1 MTLFYRII
9 LLTGLLS
16 LSGCAWLSSTP
27 EDPTANWSA
36 SQLHAAGRDAMRS
49 GNYETAVDYFEKLQA
64 RYPFGR
70 YAQQAQLDIAYSHYQ
85 SGEADEAIAAAD
97 RFIRT
102 YPRHPVVDYAYY
114 LRGLANYSRD
124 VGILGRLLPSDPS
137 RTDSQAAQQAF
148 NDFAELVQIFPDS
161 RYAEDAH
168 QRMVFLRNSLAEY
181 EINVARFYL
190 ERKSYVAAVNRSRYV
205 LENYQTTPA
214 AENALGIMAEAYHHL
229 ALNDLAQDSYR
240 VLERN
245 YPESAYLRRLDAV
258 FRGQPAPPVEE
269 NRTMLG
275 RIYNL
280 L

>member
-9 LLTGLLS
+9 LLTGVLS

-27 EDPTANWSA
+27 ADPTADWSA
-36 SQLHAAGRDAMRS
+36 SQLHQAGRSAMRS

-70 YAQQAQLDIAYSHYQ
+70 YAQQAQLDMAYSHYRA
-85 SGEADEAIAAAD
+85 GEADQAIAAAD

-114 LRGLANYSRD
+114 LKGLANYSRD
-124 VGILGRLLPSDPS
+124 TGILGRVFPSDPS

-168 QRMVFLRNSLAEY
+168 QRMVFLRNTLADY
-181 EINVARFYL
+181 EINVAQFYL
-190 ERKSYVAAVNRSRYV
+190 QRKAYVAAVNRSRYV
-205 LENYQTTPA
+205 LENYSTTPA
-214 AENALGIMAEAYHHL
+214 VEHALGIMAEAYHHL
-229 ALNDLAQDSYR
+229 GLSDLAQDSYR
-240 VLERN
+240 VLALN
-245 YPESAYLRRLDAV
+245 HPESGYLKRLDAV
-258 FRGQPAPPVEE
+258 FRGQSAPPVEE